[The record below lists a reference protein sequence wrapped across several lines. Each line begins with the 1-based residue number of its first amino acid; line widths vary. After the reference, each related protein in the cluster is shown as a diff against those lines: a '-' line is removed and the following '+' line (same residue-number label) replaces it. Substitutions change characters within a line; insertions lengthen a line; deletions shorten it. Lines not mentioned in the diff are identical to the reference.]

1 MNDTKIVFAT
11 GNVGKMREIRMI
23 MADLGIEVLSMKEAQ
38 IQTEIV
44 EDGTSFEENA
54 MIKAEIKNRVSIP
67 HGIWGKILLIQSKM
81 QIFWSGLQVCPTK
94 NGQRGLSA

>member
-44 EDGTSFEENA
+44 EDGTSFEDT
-54 MIKAEIKNRVSIP
+54 
-67 HGIWGKILLIQSKM
+67 M
-81 QIFWSGLQVCPTK
+81 QLEDFVL
-94 NGQRGLSA
+94 A